1 MIIKNVY
8 CREFSKIDNIQKRK
22 TVHYNICEV
31 NNEISKIY
39 GINISEIKMNEMKE
53 KTVENISSNYYKVS
67 NILQFLY
74 ENSIGIISF
83 NDIIEDLLNE

>member
-22 TVHYNICEV
+22 TVNYNICEV

-39 GINISEIKMNEMKE
+39 GINISEIKMNERKE

-74 ENSIGIISF
+74 ENSIGIVSF
-83 NDIIEDLLNE
+83 KDIIEDLLNE